1 MRVMHVLRVLR
12 LLDFMRSMRT
22 LCAIREMR
30 LIRILRVMR
39 VARARALGPFKS
51 VPQVSL
57 GRISCPSVSLKILKC
72 PSVSLN
78 FSEVSLTPRD
88 TFDST
93 VSLGFSWCPSKILS
107 VPLVSFKCL
116 ECPSS
121 LGTLLISYCST
132 KDDDLHQC
140 SPKYQCPLTGVTLLI
155 TQSLLKDVLVVVPR
169 YPQIS
174 KCPLGA

>member
-1 MRVMHVLRVLR
+1 MHNAGDARDE
-12 LLDFMRSMRT
+12 LD
-22 LCAIREMR
+22 LCFARIA
-30 LIRILRVMR
+30 LIRVIDALGLG
-39 VARARALGPFKS
+39 LGPFKS

-57 GRISCPSVSLKILKC
+57 GRISCPSVSL
-72 PSVSLN
+72 N

-88 TFDST
+88 TVDST
-93 VSLGFSWCPSKILS
+93 VSLGFSWCPSKIMS
-107 VPLVSFKCL
+107 VPFVSFKCL

-132 KDDDLHQC
+132 KDEDLHQC

-155 TQSLLKDVLVVVPR
+155 TQSLLKDVVVPR

>member
-1 MRVMHVLRVLR
+1 MSVRVQFTYCHRHCDLGLG
-12 LLDFMRSMRT
+12 
-22 LCAIREMR
+22 
-30 LIRILRVMR
+30 
-39 VARARALGPFKS
+39 LGPFKS

-107 VPLVSFKCL
+107 VPFVSFKCL

-132 KDDDLHQC
+132 KDKDLHQC

-155 TQSLLKDVLVVVPR
+155 TQSLLKDVVVPR

-174 KCPLGA
+174 KRPLGA